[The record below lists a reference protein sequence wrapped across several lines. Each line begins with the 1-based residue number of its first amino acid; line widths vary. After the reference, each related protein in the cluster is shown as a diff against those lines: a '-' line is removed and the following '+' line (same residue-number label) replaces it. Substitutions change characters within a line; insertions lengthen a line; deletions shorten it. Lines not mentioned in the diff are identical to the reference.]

1 MLSDPAI
8 VAAIVGAAGL
18 FVLRLLDKML
28 ARGGEERAVRDELR
42 ADLTRVRA
50 ECAEEHRRRLEA
62 EDELDNAKQDLR
74 DMRNAGSRP
83 LRRP

>member
-8 VAAIVGAAGL
+8 IAAIVGAAGL

-28 ARGGEERAVRDELR
+28 ARGGEERAARDELR
-42 ADLTRVRA
+42 ADLARVRA

-62 EDELDNAKQDLR
+62 EGELDDAKQDLR
-74 DMRNAGSRP
+74 DLRDAESRP
-83 LRRP
+83 KRRP